1 MGQSNKSNALNG
13 RFQEVIPDQC
23 NAESKQNF
31 ASFLTFR
38 IATITATILMGIDG
52 FELRR
57 NIYLPPILA
66 KMDAIISKIIPK
78 AR

>member
-1 MGQSNKSNALNG
+1 
-13 RFQEVIPDQC
+13 
-23 NAESKQNF
+23 
-31 ASFLTFR
+31 
-38 IATITATILMGIDG
+38 MGING
-52 FELRR
+52 FELKR